1 MGSRLENISD
11 EQIKKYMKYVYK
23 IIGDIEFDGP
33 NELYH
38 YDNLSSLFSPFGGGT
53 DRLDI
58 EYLYYLLKKNPFYF
72 KEGYPINRPTLVSDF
87 GLNYRVKERQVV
99 VIDYSGEI
107 ETYIPDDLESDYLF
121 DITDDRVIDPYTWD
135 TDSEVIDSDEIE
147 DSWEF

>member
-38 YDNLSSLFSPFGGGT
+38 YDNLSSLFSPFGGGI

-58 EYLYYLLKKNPFYF
+58 EYLYYLLKNNPFYF
-72 KEGYPINRPTLVSDF
+72 KEGYPINRPTLVDHDLTYSV
-87 GLNYRVKERQVV
+87 RESQIVI
-99 VIDYSGEI
+99 IDYSGEI
-107 ETYIPDDLESDYLF
+107 ETYIPDDLESDYLTNL
-121 DITDDRVIDPYTWD
+121 TDDDVIDTYTWNVG
-135 TDSEVIDSDEIE
+135 SEVVDSKMLD
-147 DSWEF
+147 DKWDF

>member
-38 YDNLSSLFSPFGGGT
+38 YDNLSSLFSPFGGGI

-72 KEGYPINRPTLVSDF
+72 KEGYPINRPTLVDF
-87 GLNYRVKERQVV
+87 GLNYRVEERQI
-99 VIDYSGEI
+99 VILDCNGEI
-107 ETYIPDDLESDYLF
+107 ETYIPDDLESDYLTNL
-121 DITDDRVIDPYTWD
+121 TDDGVIDPYTWD
-135 TDSEVIDSDEIE
+135 VDSEVVDSDPIK